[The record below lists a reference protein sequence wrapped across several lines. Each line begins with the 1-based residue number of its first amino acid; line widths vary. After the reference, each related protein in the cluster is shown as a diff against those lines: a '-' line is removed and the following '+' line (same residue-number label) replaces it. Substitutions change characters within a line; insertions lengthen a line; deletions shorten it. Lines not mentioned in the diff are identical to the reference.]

1 MFCGRLLQQRHSDNR
16 TEGPKRSQE
25 CVNGIAISS
34 EASDMKPRR
43 PARGFELAKR
53 RRNAML
59 QQGL

>member
-1 MFCGRLLQQRHSDNR
+1 MEDYCNSDILII
-16 TEGPKRSQE
+16 GQKDLKGVKE